1 MEEKLLLFPTFKF
14 IKEKI
19 SLFKSYSSS
28 KYCLPDISDAFI
40 NLLAAKELIIRKK
53 KVNTHPILYS
63 DLYA

>member
-19 SLFKSYSSS
+19 SLLKSYSSS

-40 NLLAAKELIIRKK
+40 NLTAAKELII
-53 KVNTHPILYS
+53 
-63 DLYA
+63 